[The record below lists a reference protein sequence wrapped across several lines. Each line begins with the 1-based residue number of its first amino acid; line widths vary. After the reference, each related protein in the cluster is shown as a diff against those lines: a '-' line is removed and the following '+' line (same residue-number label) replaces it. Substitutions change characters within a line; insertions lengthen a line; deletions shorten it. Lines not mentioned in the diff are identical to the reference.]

1 MERGLREPS
10 METTCKIINYPDDQD
25 WLRVRNDFLTSQRK
39 ETDKVP
45 SSNLKL
51 KYLASGHSPIY
62 GLSYTWQWNDLPY
75 FVSVHICRHSIGIH
89 HVVSSQRNDIQK
101 QYDRRKAP
109 QDSPVNHRCVA
120 NAATIIN
127 ISQKRLCL
135 TASTETRT
143 AWGLFLSELEK
154 VSPEIVKL
162 CVRPCVFRCGICPE
176 LFSNCKWNTTSQ
188 FGKELLEYKK
198 LFEKK

>member
-1 MERGLREPS
+1 MGV
-10 METTCKIINYPDDQD
+10 TCKIIDFPNDSD
-25 WLRVRNDFLTSQRK
+25 WLKIRNDFLVSKRK
-39 ETDKVP
+39 QSETIP
-45 SSNLKL
+45 FPTLKL
-51 KYLASGHSPIY
+51 KYLASGHTPIY
-62 GLSYTWQWNDLPY
+62 GLQYTWEWKNLPTY
-75 FVSVHICRHSIGIH
+75 ISTHFVRHHIGIFH
-89 HVVSSQRNDIQK
+89 IVSSQRNDIQK

-120 NAATIIN
+120 NAAAIIS

-135 TASTETRT
+135 TASTETRA